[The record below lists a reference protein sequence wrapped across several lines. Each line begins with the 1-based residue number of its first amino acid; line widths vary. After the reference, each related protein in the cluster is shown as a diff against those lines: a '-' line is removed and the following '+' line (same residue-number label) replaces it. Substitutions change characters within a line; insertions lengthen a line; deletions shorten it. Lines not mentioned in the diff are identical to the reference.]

1 MSDRSASRPAAL
13 DLVRTQS
20 LTSLVQAEIDRQ
32 ITTGELAA
40 GKRINEIALSERLG
54 ISRGP
59 IREACRALVQAG
71 LLEAVRNRG
80 VFVRQIGPAEMADV
94 YDIRAALDN
103 LAGRTLAERITKPQV
118 ATLRQLVKRMDQ
130 AAKRQQIS
138 EYYPLNLEFHRS
150 IIDFAGNQRLA
161 QIYGGLVKELFLSR
175 RRGLVEGGGLHF
187 SNAEHKKI
195 VDALEARD
203 PDLAASLMQGHVLEG
218 KKRALAVL
226 AQVDAAA
233 AAKRDPAA

>member
-1 MSDRSASRPAAL
+1 MSDTPVFRPAAL

-20 LTSLVQAEIDRQ
+20 LTSLVQEEIDRQ

-59 IREACRALVQAG
+59 IREACRALVEAG

-80 VFVRQIGPAEMADV
+80 VFVRQIGPAEMAEV

-103 LAGRTLAERITKPQV
+103 MAGRTLAQRITQEQLAALK
-118 ATLRQLVKRMDQ
+118 QLVRRMDQ
-130 AAKRQQIS
+130 AAKKRQIA
-138 EYYPLNLEFHRS
+138 EYYPINLEFHRS
-150 IIDFAGNQRLA
+150 IIEFAGNQRLSR
-161 QIYGGLVKELFLSR
+161 IYQGLVKELHLSR

-187 SNAEHKKI
+187 SNEEHKNI

-203 PDLAASLMQGHVLEG
+203 PERASALMEGHVLEG

-226 AQVDAAA
+226 AQAEQEAS
-233 AAKRDPAA
+233 KRGTAG